1 MSRRR
6 SAAHGFGHCVSSE
19 AGPRRARRAVRR
31 RGCGRQRNEPAQ
43 QRCCL
48 LRAQWRRGAPR
59 VARVH
64 MRASGVGL
72 DLVAKVVSPQK
83 LAGMVSG
90 QRCRHRQRVPPL
102 AQRACAGCA
111 AATVG
116 AVRAGAVRPGSKR
129 ASVRVR
135 ARAWQERGAARR
147 GAARATRG
155 QTPRERR
162 AGAGL
167 RTQGPAS
174 RLPHLSRLIRLAASR
189 SPFACGAYGAR
200 RISGAEEAARHKSS

>member
-1 MSRRR
+1 
-6 SAAHGFGHCVSSE
+6 
-19 AGPRRARRAVRR
+19 
-31 RGCGRQRNEPAQ
+31 
-43 QRCCL
+43 
-48 LRAQWRRGAPR
+48 
-59 VARVH
+59 

-72 DLVAKVVSPQK
+72 DLVANVVSPQK

-135 ARAWQERGAARR
+135 ARAWQERGAARLSDS
-147 GAARATRG
+147 GEDVALEPAKDG
-155 QTPRERR
+155 VERR
-162 AGAGL
+162 W
-167 RTQGPAS
+167 PIW
-174 RLPHLSRLIRLAASR
+174 IRN
-189 SPFACGAYGAR
+189 PFVWGW
-200 RISGAEEAARHKSS
+200 